1 MDNSSINRN
10 FLRIKL
16 NLHKLHEI
24 FMKFYISQI
33 IVYTKSGQLLVNWYE
48 SLNPFSMPEFAIS
61 NACRELV
68 GIGWRPPHFNCS
80 SVLTWITI
88 GPGDV
93 PGMNEMHR
101 VISLCTILII
111 FVRPVDK
118 KLYPYSWFQEK
129 SDPDHQK
136 LHRIC

>member
-1 MDNSSINRN
+1 MFLQEFKRGRIIRIGY

-16 NLHKLHEI
+16 NFHKLHEI

-101 VISLCTILII
+101 VISLCTILIWWS
-111 FVRPVDK
+111 FNLDFRK
-118 KLYPYSWFQEK
+118 TS
-129 SDPDHQK
+129 
-136 LHRIC
+136 